1 MNPGPPLAISA
12 ITGEGVPILL
22 DHIET
27 RIAGELQRIEVTL
40 PPDMLGLADLV
51 YRRSTVLERHDND
64 DGSVSMQILATA
76 SAKSEI
82 EGRLSHQIKG

>member
-1 MNPGPPLAISA
+1 
-12 ITGEGVPILL
+12 
-22 DHIET
+22 
-27 RIAGELQRIEVTL
+27 
-40 PPDMLGLADLV
+40 MLGLADLV